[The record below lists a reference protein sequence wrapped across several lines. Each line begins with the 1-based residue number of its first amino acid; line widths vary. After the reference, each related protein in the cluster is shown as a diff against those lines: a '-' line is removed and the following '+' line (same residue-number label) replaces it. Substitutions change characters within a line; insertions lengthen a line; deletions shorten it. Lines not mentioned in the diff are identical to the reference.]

1 MDAKS
6 RIDAAASRLAL
17 CMPRRRRDQTVTAFG
32 TVRSVAGS
40 SMTVEVAGA
49 SLDVPFSTSCS
60 GAREGDRAMLV
71 KVGNSTTAVA
81 VIKR

>member
-1 MDAKS
+1 MDAES
-6 RIDAAASRLAL
+6 RIDAAARRLSR
-17 CMPRRRRDQTVTAFG
+17 CIPGRRREQTVTAFG
-32 TVRSVAGS
+32 TVRSVSGA
-40 SMTVEVAGA
+40 SMSVEVAGA
-49 SLDVPFSTSCS
+49 ALSVPFSTSCS